1 MQCARPPVASHFSSL
16 HQCDVAGL
24 PLLRCRNIKL
34 IADSHG
40 DFPHPF
46 LSLGNNC
53 SSVSA
58 PLLLISY
65 SGVETAHCRL
75 PEMLYAWEDCSHSLR
90 AVKCSSALLLDL
102 TKWGQSNGPDS
113 KTFGEVGEA
122 SIQNSVQSFYPQQSH
137 QLFIK
142 LDFRHSEPSPHLS
155 LSSAEPSKNDPFMLS
170 YSYFNN
176 LTCLKSIL
184 KCFIIFPF
192 LPLCPKLFYMSHIM
206 QTCLRFTNVS

>member
-1 MQCARPPVASHFSSL
+1 MNAACTQCARPPVASHFSSL
-16 HQCDVAGL
+16 HQCDVASS

-46 LSLGNNC
+46 PSLGNNC

-65 SGVETAHCRL
+65 SGVETARCL

-102 TKWGQSNGPDS
+102 TKRGQSNGPDS
-113 KTFGEVGEA
+113 KTFGELCEA
-122 SIQNSVQSFYPQQSH
+122 SIQNSVPSFYPQQSH
-137 QLFIK
+137 KLFIT
-142 LDFRHSEPSPHLS
+142 LDFRHSEPSSRLS

-176 LTCLKSIL
+176 LTC
-184 KCFIIFPF
+184 
-192 LPLCPKLFYMSHIM
+192 
-206 QTCLRFTNVS
+206 